1 MYYLKQIN
9 LKLNLVYRVIF
20 ECWSGRVKIS
30 QTNQDSETFLK
41 MY

>member
-20 ECWSGRVKIS
+20 ECCSGGVKIS
-30 QTNQDSETFLK
+30 QTNQDSETFLE